1 MLPGVLPDGRLPLF
15 LLTGFLGSGKTTL
28 LNGLLRSPD
37 LAHTAVLM
45 NEFGEIGIDNLLVS
59 EIRDEL
65 VLLESG
71 CVCCEYLGDLSGA
84 IQNLFAKREA
94 GEIPQ
99 FTRLVLETTGL
110 ADPAPILDTLLNDL
124 GIVLLLYLDTVI
136 VTVDAVFGLD
146 QLVEHPEA
154 VKQAALADRIVLTKT
169 DLAPPE
175 TRDALVGA
183 LRRLNPTVPIV
194 PVVLG
199 EVSPEALLGASLMD
213 AEARKERLGQWVA
226 GLDLPKEPEAAHPHG
241 PHDAAVRSFSVRFDE
256 AVDFSLF
263 ARFFSHLTHE
273 ESPRL
278 LRVKGL
284 LRIAG
289 DEERPLVVQAVQ
301 RVLYPTQRLPLWP
314 TPDRTSRLVFIAKN
328 LSSER
333 EHEIRTELAT
343 IVSETKAKALA
354 PPPPQKPVPEP
365 PEPAPSLFERLRRH
379 FSRQPR

>member
-1 MLPGVLPDGRLPLF
+1 
-15 LLTGFLGSGKTTL
+15 
-28 LNGLLRSPD
+28 
-37 LAHTAVLM
+37 M

-169 DLAPPE
+169 DLAAPE
-175 TRDALVGA
+175 TRDELIAA

-199 EVSPEALLGASLMD
+199 EVSPETLLGASLMD

-226 GLDLPKEPEAAHPHG
+226 GLDL
-241 PHDAAVRSFSVRFDE
+241 
-256 AVDFSLF
+256 
-263 ARFFSHLTHE
+263 
-273 ESPRL
+273 
-278 LRVKGL
+278 
-284 LRIAG
+284 
-289 DEERPLVVQAVQ
+289 RPLPSP
-301 RVLYPTQRLPLWP
+301 PTRTALT
-314 TPDRTSRLVFIAKN
+314 TP
-328 LSSER
+328 
-333 EHEIRTELAT
+333 
-343 IVSETKAKALA
+343 
-354 PPPPQKPVPEP
+354 P
-365 PEPAPSLFERLRRH
+365 
-379 FSRQPR
+379 